1 MKARFL
7 VHHEKSRVPLDLG
20 SLENTMCYTDRMTS
34 REVKSVL
41 DRVLT
46 WPKERQ
52 ENAVEILEHME
63 KQDKSPLRLTEEQ
76 AAEVRRRL
84 KEKSPK
90 TITLAEFNKH
100 IRSR

>member
-1 MKARFL
+1 
-7 VHHEKSRVPLDLG
+7 
-20 SLENTMCYTDRMTS
+20 MTIK
-34 REVKSVL
+34 EVKNVL

-52 ENAVEILEHME
+52 ENVVEILESME

-84 KEKSPK
+84 KEKNPK
-90 TITLAEFNKH
+90 TIPAEEVFRRF
-100 IRSR
+100 RSRNA

>member
-1 MKARFL
+1 
-7 VHHEKSRVPLDLG
+7 
-20 SLENTMCYTDRMTS
+20 MTS
-34 REVKSVL
+34 KEVKDVL

-52 ENAVEILEHME
+52 ENAVEILESME

-90 TITLAEFNKH
+90 TITLAEFNKYVH
-100 IRSR
+100 RRYGV